1 MIFNIYE
8 KVKCKSKSKG
18 KKYRKSVVAH
28 DQHALIQISSD

>member
-1 MIFNIYE
+1 MIFNIDE
-8 KVKCKSKSKG
+8 KVKCKSKR